1 MKRFPPTKT
10 FSPRRAL
17 FVAAGLVVL
26 FVTIGGDAVARR
38 ASARERARLGREFSI
53 GVGRAATF
61 GREDLRVRLVS
72 VESDS
77 RCPVNV
83 ACVWAGNAE
92 VLVEVGAK
100 NGRGGKTLRLNTNA
114 NPERPAEG
122 RFGRYTVKLVG
133 LTPQPA
139 TTRKIRAREYTAA
152 LLVTKD

>member
-1 MKRFPPTKT
+1 MKRFSPPQT

-17 FVAAGLVVL
+17 LVAAGLVVL
-26 FVTIGGDAVARR
+26 FVTTGGDVVTRSAAARQP
-38 ASARERARLGREFSI
+38 ARLGREFRI

-100 NGRGGKTLRLNTNA
+100 NGRGGRTLRLNTSA
-114 NPERPAEG
+114 SPERPAEG
-122 RFGRYTVKLVG
+122 RFGRYTVRLVG